1 MTKQTNLPI
10 LCHQFLIFIFFIFY
24 YSSQQF
30 DEEDEDETDGKP
42 NPAAAAKAAL
52 GTILVQFKH
61 LRKFVLHRAVAYLSP
76 LPRYSLEK
84 TNKASLLWSGSHR
97 CL

>member
-1 MTKQTNLPI
+1 MPSNFDI
-10 LCHQFLIFIFFIFY
+10 DVCYFFC

-52 GTILVQFKH
+52 GMILCQFKVVSDQNH
-61 LRKFVLHRAVAYLSP
+61 YTN
-76 LPRYSLEK
+76 SLVN
-84 TNKASLLWSGSHR
+84 TTFGSWKKS
-97 CL
+97 C

>member
-1 MTKQTNLPI
+1 MTLIP
-10 LCHQFLIFIFFIFY
+10 CHQNLMFIFLLFC

-52 GTILVQFKH
+52 GMILCQFKVVSDQNQYFALCPTEYKKRTVQF
-61 LRKFVLHRAVAYLSP
+61 LRVLHVYCINNFIAF
-76 LPRYSLEK
+76 
-84 TNKASLLWSGSHR
+84 
-97 CL
+97 

>member
-1 MTKQTNLPI
+1 MKLHNPNDINTMPSNFDI
-10 LCHQFLIFIFFIFY
+10 DVCYFFC

-52 GTILVQFKH
+52 GMIFVQFKY
-61 LRKFVLHRAVAYLSP
+61 LRKFVIDL
-76 LPRYSLEK
+76 
-84 TNKASLLWSGSHR
+84 
-97 CL
+97 

>member
-1 MTKQTNLPI
+1 MLIVGQKSS
-10 LCHQFLIFIFFIFY
+10 FLGPPFLKLQNRNDINTMPSNFDIYICYFFC

-52 GTILVQFKH
+52 GMILVQFKY
-61 LRKFVLHRAVAYLSP
+61 LRKFVI
-76 LPRYSLEK
+76 E
-84 TNKASLLWSGSHR
+84 LWPI
-97 CL
+97 CQL

>member
-1 MTKQTNLPI
+1 MTLIHAIKFDI
-10 LCHQFLIFIFFIFY
+10 HICHFFC

-52 GTILVQFKH
+52 GMILCHFRV
-61 LRKFVLHRAVAYLSP
+61 VI
-76 LPRYSLEK
+76 
-84 TNKASLLWSGSHR
+84 N
-97 CL
+97 